1 MKRQSGFTLIE
12 LMTVIAIITI
22 LVAVFT
28 PNIFRWVST
37 QRFNS
42 AVRGIQA
49 SIMQMRLDAL
59 KENVPATITFN
70 AGAGTYQTD
79 EWKNG
84 HDSVETHTLPA
95 GIIVLSSI
103 TNAPL
108 TFNARG
114 MAINGNGQPTTGQI
128 TIKGPGGKLLN
139 ISVSITGN
147 ARITG

>member
-1 MKRQSGFTLIE
+1 MKRQAGFTLIE

-22 LVAVFT
+22 LVAAFT
-28 PNIFRWVST
+28 PNIFRWVSN

-42 AVRGIQA
+42 AVRDIQA

-59 KENVPATITFN
+59 KENVPATITFT
-70 AGAGTYQTD
+70 AGTGTYQTD

-84 HDSVETHTLPA
+84 HDSIETHTLPPD
-95 GIIVLSSI
+95 ITVVSSI

-114 MAINGNGQPTTGQI
+114 MAINGNGEPTTGLI
-128 TIKGPGGKLLN
+128 TIKGPGKKLLN